1 MAIKA
6 PNLTFDRIQ
15 AARARSSLED
25 EIAQERA
32 AALGRAGRALARAIA
47 ALDDR
52 TRNEDR
58 ETLLLD
64 AAEKAQGYFIQ
75 REMLGIRDHSEII
88 REYEIPSA
96 VIGRIGIMRRVHSR
110 THH

>member
-1 MAIKA
+1 MSVRA
-6 PNLTFDRIQ
+6 PNLAFDRLQ
-15 AARARSSLED
+15 AARAKSPLES

-32 AALGRAGRALARAIA
+32 AALGRAGRALAKAIA

-52 TRNEDR
+52 GRNEDR
-58 ETLLLD
+58 ETLLLN

-88 REYEIPSA
+88 REYAIPKA
-96 VIGRIGIMRRVHSR
+96 VLGRIGIMRRPPMG
-110 THH
+110 TGQ